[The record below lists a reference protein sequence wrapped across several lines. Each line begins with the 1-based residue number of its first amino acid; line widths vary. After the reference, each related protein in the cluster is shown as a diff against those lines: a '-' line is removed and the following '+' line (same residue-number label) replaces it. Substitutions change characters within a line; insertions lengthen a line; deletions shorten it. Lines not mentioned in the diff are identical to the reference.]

1 MAGRRLPLAEEPTEP
16 GEVLDR
22 VQHPGEVKGTGEVE
36 TLNDLPQVPDEVH
49 ITTLILYEN
58 KTSIE
63 IRVCLRLD
71 VVMAHCLHLHS
82 VVAVAEAVATS
93 VHVHVHIPQED
104 IRTSILSI
112 HLFQLASKKAH
123 RIMLQAVQMEHTST
137 MKASEERISI

>member
-49 ITTLILYEN
+49 VTTLILYEN

-63 IRVCLRLD
+63 ISVWLRLD
-71 VVMAHCLHLHS
+71 VVMARCLHLHS

-93 VHVHVHIPQED
+93 VHVHVHVHIPQED

-112 HLFQLASKKAH
+112 HLFQLASKKH
-123 RIMLQAVQMEHTST
+123 IVLCYRQYRWSTLVQ
-137 MKASEERISI
+137 